1 MFKVGIR
8 LVRSN
13 RSNPALKQG
22 LAKARFLQKE
32 YYPTNIF
39 SAAAEAKPGW
49 RLFWQNP
56 WPVPPLH
63 FGGTQTLLLAKPVK
77 KFASDRD
84 E

>member
-32 YYPTNIF
+32 YDPTNIF

-49 RLFWQNP
+49 RLFLQNP
-56 WPVPPLH
+56 WPVLPCI
-63 FGGTQTLLLAKPVK
+63 LAGRRPC
-77 KFASDRD
+77 FCQSLSRNLRQIRMN
-84 E
+84 

>member
-22 LAKARFLQKE
+22 WQKQGFCKKNTT
-32 YYPTNIF
+32 PQIF
-39 SAAAEAKPGW
+39 SPKEAKPGW
-49 RLFWQNP
+49 RLFLQNP

-63 FGGTQTLLLAKPVK
+63 FGGTQTLLLTKPVK
-77 KFASDRD
+77 KFASDKD

>member
-39 SAAAEAKPGW
+39 SE
-49 RLFWQNP
+49 
-56 WPVPPLH
+56 
-63 FGGTQTLLLAKPVK
+63 GGQAGVEIVFAKPV
-77 KFASDRD
+77 ASPAPAFWRD
-84 E
+84 SDLAFDKACQEICVR